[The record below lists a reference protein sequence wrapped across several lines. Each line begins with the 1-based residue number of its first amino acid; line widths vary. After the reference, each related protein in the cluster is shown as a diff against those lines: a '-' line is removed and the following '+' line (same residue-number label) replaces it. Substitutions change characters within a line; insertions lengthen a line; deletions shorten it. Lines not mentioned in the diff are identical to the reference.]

1 MNVTS
6 PADPPG
12 RDSGPDGGQQ
22 AAFTRRALL
31 GGGALLG
38 GTALGGAVVGHAAAA
53 HGVLNPSAGG
63 AGGAAA
69 DAALS
74 LDLMALHGQSAEP
87 FHGEHQAGIL
97 TGQQAN
103 GTFLGVTL
111 RRGTTRAQ
119 VITLMKML
127 TDDAARL
134 TQGDPPLGALEPF
147 PAGLPSRLTVTFGFG
162 PGLFAAIG
170 EPAKCPP
177 MVAEFP
183 PFKTDRLQPRWGQT
197 DLLMQ
202 VCADDPITLSYAVR
216 RLARDAAPFGAI
228 TWTQRGFVNA
238 RGTEADGTTSR
249 NLMGMRDGSANE
261 KDPRQIASVV
271 WSQVKN
277 DKKLSWMHGG
287 SQVILRRIRMDL
299 ITWDDLET
307 RAKEV
312 AFGRTFDDGTPLSG
326 GAERDQIDR
335 NKRDQDGFTI
345 IAPNAHAGLAQAR
358 TMNERMIRR
367 AYNYDDGTTATGVSD
382 AGLIF
387 VAYQADL
394 ATAFV
399 PVQRR
404 LAERDALNTWTTHI
418 GSAAY
423 AVPPGAQEGSYVG
436 ATLLQ
441 A

>member
-1 MNVTS
+1 MNATPPV
-6 PADPPG
+6 DP
-12 RDSGPDGGQQ
+12 GPDRTL
-22 AAFTRRALL
+22 TRRAVL

-53 HGVLNPSAGG
+53 HGVLNPAAGAPAAGG
-63 AGGAAA
+63 QDPLG
-69 DAALS
+69 
-74 LDLMALHGQSAEP
+74 LDLLALHGQSAEP

-97 TGQQAN
+97 TGQQAY
-103 GTFLGVTL
+103 GGFLGITL
-111 RRGTTRAQ
+111 HQGATRAR
-119 VITLMKML
+119 VRTLMTML

-162 PGLFAAIG
+162 PGLFTAIG
-170 EPAKCPP
+170 APAKCPP
-177 MVAEFP
+177 MVASFP
-183 PFKTDRLQPRWGQT
+183 RFKTDRLQAQWAQT
-197 DLLMQ
+197 DLLIQ

-238 RGTEADGTTSR
+238 RGTEVDGTTPR

-271 WSQVKN
+271 WSQTKN
-277 DKKLSWMHGG
+277 DPNLSWMHGG
-287 SQVILRRIRMDL
+287 SQVVLRRVRMDL
-299 ITWDDLET
+299 TTWDDLET
-307 RAKEV
+307 DAKEV
-312 AFGRTFDDGTPLSG
+312 AFGRRFADGAPLTG

-335 NKRDQDGFTI
+335 NKLDKDGFPV
-345 IAPNAHAGLAQAR
+345 IAPNAHAGLAQPRAAA
-358 TMNERMIRR
+358 ERMMRR
-367 AYNYDDGTTATGVSD
+367 AYNYDDGLTATGVAD

-394 ATAFV
+394 ASAFV

-404 LAERDALNTWTTHI
+404 LAETDALNTWTTHI
-418 GSAAY
+418 GSAVY
-423 AVPPGAQEGSYVG
+423 AVPPGAEEGSYVG
-436 ATLLQ
+436 ATLLE

>member
-1 MNVTS
+1 MNDTPPV
-6 PADPPG
+6 DP
-12 RDSGPDGGQQ
+12 GPDTDRGW
-22 AAFTRRALL
+22 TRRALL

-38 GTALGGAVVGHAAAA
+38 GTALGGAVMGHAAAA
-53 HGVLNPSAGG
+53 HGVLNPAAGAVGG
-63 AGGAAA
+63 AGQ
-69 DAALS
+69 DALS

-87 FHGEHQAGIL
+87 FYGEHQAGIL

-103 GTFLGVTL
+103 GAFLGVTL
-111 RRGTTRAQ
+111 RKGTTRSQ

-134 TQGDPPLGALEPF
+134 TQGDPPLGAMEPF

-162 PGLFAAIG
+162 PGVFTAIG
-170 EPAKCPP
+170 APDKCPP
-177 MVAEFP
+177 MVAKFP
-183 PFKTDRLQPRWGQT
+183 TFKTDRLQPQWGQT
-197 DLLMQ
+197 DLLVQ

-271 WSQVKN
+271 WSQTKN
-277 DKKLSWMHGG
+277 DKNLSWMHGG
-287 SQVILRRIRMDL
+287 SQVVVRRVRMDL

-307 RAKEV
+307 TAKEV
-312 AFGRTFDDGTPLSG
+312 AFGRKFDDGTPLTG

-335 NKRDQDGFTI
+335 KKLDKDGFTI

-358 TMNERMIRR
+358 NTNERMIRR
-367 AYNYDDGTTATGVSD
+367 AYNYDDGTTPTGVAD

-399 PVQRR
+399 TVQRR
-404 LAERDALNTWTTHI
+404 LAETDALNTWTTHI

-436 ATLLQ
+436 ATLLES
-441 A
+441 